1 MDLARA
7 TGAGPVDAE
16 EVENIAG
23 SEVRLLP
30 QTGPAAQSRSMAD
43 AVRFRRQIVHLHSLG
58 VRPLAEFLVELA
70 DQTDGKSVILD
81 LLAEYERLEPDAV
94 RLVGGDRF
102 PRRVPLLVPR

>member
-1 MDLARA
+1 
-7 TGAGPVDAE
+7 
-16 EVENIAG
+16 
-23 SEVRLLP
+23 
-30 QTGPAAQSRSMAD
+30 
-43 AVRFRRQIVHLHSLG
+43 
-58 VRPLAEFLVELA
+58 LAEFLVELA